1 MIHISIHETSL
12 DPFHILTQFQQQA
25 AFNASQSGANALFIG
40 TMRDFN
46 EGDDLIGMRLE
57 HYPAMTQKQLEQ
69 IAQQAQTQWRL
80 NHILIAHRVGD
91 IQPADSIV
99 LVATWSAHRN
109 AAFESCRHIMEA
121 LKHEAPFWK
130 HEMLK
135 NGKQRWVEKNTTG

>member
-1 MIHISIHETSL
+1 MIQISIHSDSL
-12 DPFHILTQFQQQA
+12 RPFQVLEEFQNQED
-25 AFNASQSGANALFIG
+25 FNASHSGANALFIG

-46 EGDDLIGMRLE
+46 EGDDVVGMRLE
-57 HYPAMTQKQLEQ
+57 HYPAMTQKQLEH
-69 IAQQAQTQWRL
+69 IAQHAQAQWNL

-91 IQPADSIV
+91 IQPADPIV

-130 HEMLK
+130 HETLK
-135 NGKQRWVEKNTTG
+135 GGQQRWVEKNTTG